1 MLRNCHGARCFFGAC
16 PIRWSHIRPMPHLQW
31 SRTQI
36 RDAVQQQVADLGSI
50 CLFLLRILQH
60 ILLCS
65 YVYIYTYIHIIY
77 YIIYIYTTSIFYAH
91 VHICIVVAE
100 LTHSFWWHTSFLS
113 YDRLRSL
120 FQVIS
125 VSCFWMLRPL
135 CEGPM
140 QQLPNGLSFQ
150 ELPAKGLEGSVRYTW
165 LVGLRAKVALEN
177 SWITLIFAWILD
189 GSRWYPPVK

>member
-1 MLRNCHGARCFFGAC
+1 MEPDVFLEHVLYADPISGQCRICSGAGLRSGMQCSNRWQILVLFAFFCCGYC
-16 PIRWSHIRPMPHLQW
+16 NI
-31 SRTQI
+31 
-36 RDAVQQQVADLGSI
+36 
-50 CLFLLRILQH
+50 FY
-60 ILLCS
+60 
-65 YVYIYTYIHIIY
+65 YVHMFIYIYIHIYIL
-77 YIIYIYTTSIFYAH
+77 YIILYIYTTSIFYAH

-100 LTHSFWWHTSFLS
+100 LTHSFWWHASFLS